1 MILFFVYRGKIMEEA
16 MISVDHVSM
25 RFNLA
30 REKVDSL
37 KEYIIKAFK
46 GKMQY
51 DEFWAL
57 KDVSFDIMPGDSVG
71 LIGLNGSGK
80 STMLKVIARVL
91 KPTKGSVT
99 VRGSVAPLIELG
111 AGFDFDLT
119 GKENIFLNG
128 ALLGR
133 SRKEMNA
140 VLEDI
145 IEFSELR
152 DFMDVPMKNY
162 SSGMLSRLAFAIA
175 TSGKADILIVDEV
188 LAVGDFRFQQK
199 CIDRIQGMMN
209 EGTTVLFVSH
219 SIEQVEAICNKV
231 AWIKSGELHMFGDA
245 KEICEIYKQS

>member
-1 MILFFVYRGKIMEEA
+1 MEDA
-16 MISVDHVSM
+16 IIKVDHVSM

-46 GKMQY
+46 GKLQY

-57 KDVSFDIMPGDSVG
+57 KDVSFEVKRGDAVG

-91 KPTKGSVT
+91 KPTKGKVEVNGT
-99 VRGSVAPLIELG
+99 VAPLIELG

-119 GKENIFLNG
+119 GKENIYLNG

-133 SRKEMNA
+133 SRKQMNE
-140 VLEDI
+140 VVDDI
-145 IEFSELR
+145 IEFSELAE
-152 DFMDVPMKNY
+152 FMDVPMKNY

-175 TSGKADILIVDEV
+175 TSGSADILIVDEV
-188 LAVGDFRFQQK
+188 LAVGDFLFQQK
-199 CIDRIQGMMN
+199 CIDRIKGMMAN
-209 EGTTVLFVSH
+209 GTTVLFAS
-219 SIEQVEAICNKV
+219 A
-231 AWIKSGELHMFGDA
+231 
-245 KEICEIYKQS
+245 

>member
-1 MILFFVYRGKIMEEA
+1 MEDA
-16 MISVDHVSM
+16 IIKVDHVSM

-46 GKMQY
+46 GKLQY

-57 KDVSFDIMPGDSVG
+57 KDVSFEVKRGDAVG

-91 KPTKGSVT
+91 KPTKGKVEVNGT
-99 VRGSVAPLIELG
+99 VAPLIELG

-119 GKENIFLNG
+119 GKENIYLNG

-133 SRKEMNA
+133 SRKQMNE
-140 VLEDI
+140 VVDDI
-145 IEFSELR
+145 IEFSELAE
-152 DFMDVPMKNY
+152 FMDVPMKNY

-175 TSGKADILIVDEV
+175 TSGSADILIVDEV
-188 LAVGDFRFQQK
+188 LAVGDFLFQQK
-199 CIDRIQGMMN
+199 CIDRIKGMMAN
-209 EGTTVLFVSH
+209 GTTVLFVSH
-219 SIEQVEAICNKV
+219 SICAAEK
-231 AWIKSGELHMFGDA
+231 
-245 KEICEIYKQS
+245 

>member
-1 MILFFVYRGKIMEEA
+1 MEDA
-16 MISVDHVSM
+16 IIKVDHVSM

-46 GKMQY
+46 GKLQY

-57 KDVSFDIMPGDSVG
+57 KDVSFEVKRGDAVG

-91 KPTKGSVT
+91 KPTKGKVEVNGT
-99 VRGSVAPLIELG
+99 VAPLIELG

-119 GKENIFLNG
+119 GKENIYLNG

-133 SRKEMNA
+133 SRKQMNE
-140 VLEDI
+140 VVDDI
-145 IEFSELR
+145 IEFSELAE
-152 DFMDVPMKNY
+152 FMDVPMKNY

-175 TSGKADILIVDEV
+175 TSGSADILIVDEV
-188 LAVGDFRFQQK
+188 LAVGDFLFQQK
-199 CIDRIQGMMN
+199 CIDRIKGMMAN
-209 EGTTVLFVSH
+209 GTTVLFC
-219 SIEQVEAICNKV
+219 IT
-231 AWIKSGELHMFGDA
+231 
-245 KEICEIYKQS
+245 

>member
-1 MILFFVYRGKIMEEA
+1 MEEPI
-16 MISVDHVSM
+16 ISVDNVSM

-30 REKVDSL
+30 REKVDSI
-37 KEYIIKAFK
+37 KEYIIKAMK
-46 GKMQY
+46 GKLQF

-57 KDVSFDIMPGDSVG
+57 NDVSFTVNKGDSVG

-80 STMLKVIARVL
+80 STMLKCIARVL
-91 KPTKGSVT
+91 KPTKGSVCVNGT
-99 VRGSVAPLIELG
+99 VAPLIELG

-119 GKENIFLNG
+119 GKENIYLNG

-133 SRKEMNA
+133 SRKTMDDA
-140 VLEDI
+140 LEDI

-175 TSGKADILIVDEV
+175 TAGKADILIVDEV

-199 CIDRIQGMMN
+199 CIDRIRKMMA

-219 SIEQVEAICNKV
+219 SIEQVEDICNKV
-231 AWIKSGELHMFGDA
+231 VWLKSGQIFMKGEA
-245 KEICEIYKQS
+245 KEICEIYRNS

>member
-1 MILFFVYRGKIMEEA
+1 MEDA
-16 MISVDHVSM
+16 IIKVDHVSM

-46 GKMQY
+46 GKLQY

-57 KDVSFDIMPGDSVG
+57 KDVSFEVKKGDAVG

-91 KPTKGSVT
+91 KPTKGKVEINGT
-99 VRGSVAPLIELG
+99 VAPLIELG

-133 SRKEMNA
+133 SRKQMNE
-140 VLEDI
+140 VIDDI
-145 IEFSELR
+145 IEFSGLAE
-152 DFMDVPMKNY
+152 FMDVPMKNY

-175 TSGKADILIVDEV
+175 TSGSADILIVDEV
-188 LAVGDFRFQQK
+188 LAVGDFLFQQK
-199 CIDRIQGMMN
+199 CIDRIKGMMAN
-209 EGTTVLFVSH
+209 GTTVLFVSH
-219 SIEQVEAICNKV
+219 SIEQVEEICNKAV
-231 AWIKSGELHMFGDA
+231 WIKSGEIFMQGDA
-245 KEICEIYKQS
+245 KEVCSVYKQS

>member
-1 MILFFVYRGKIMEEA
+1 MEDA
-16 MISVDHVSM
+16 IIKVDHVSM

-46 GKMQY
+46 GKLQY

-57 KDVSFDIMPGDSVG
+57 KDVSFEVKRGDAVG

-91 KPTKGSVT
+91 KPTKGKVEVNGT
-99 VRGSVAPLIELG
+99 VAPLIELG

-119 GKENIFLNG
+119 GKENIYLNG

-133 SRKEMNA
+133 SRKQMNE
-140 VLEDI
+140 VVDDI
-145 IEFSELR
+145 IEFSELAE
-152 DFMDVPMKNY
+152 FMDVPMKNY

-175 TSGKADILIVDEV
+175 TSGSADILIVDEV
-188 LAVGDFRFQQK
+188 LAVGDFLFQQK
-199 CIDRIQGMMN
+199 CIDRIKGMMAN
-209 EGTTVLFVSH
+209 GTTVLFVSH
-219 SIEQVEAICNKV
+219 SIEQVEEICNKAV
-231 AWIKSGELHMFGDA
+231 WIISGEIFMQGDA
-245 KEICEIYKQS
+245 KEVCSVYKQS

>member
-1 MILFFVYRGKIMEEA
+1 MEDA
-16 MISVDHVSM
+16 IIKVDHVSM

-46 GKMQY
+46 GKLQY

-57 KDVSFDIMPGDSVG
+57 KDVSFEVKRGDAVG

-91 KPTKGSVT
+91 KPTKGKVEVNGT
-99 VRGSVAPLIELG
+99 VAPLIELG

-119 GKENIFLNG
+119 GKENIYLNG

-133 SRKEMNA
+133 SRKQMNE
-140 VLEDI
+140 VVDDI
-145 IEFSELR
+145 IEFSELAE
-152 DFMDVPMKNY
+152 FMDVPMKNY

-175 TSGKADILIVDEV
+175 TSGSADILIVDEV
-188 LAVGDFRFQQK
+188 LAVGDFLFQQK
-199 CIDRIQGMMN
+199 CIDRIKGMMAN
-209 EGTTVLFVSH
+209 GTTVLLYHIVLSRWRKFVTKQCGLNPARYLCRVMLKKSAAYINSH
-219 SIEQVEAICNKV
+219 RK
-231 AWIKSGELHMFGDA
+231 
-245 KEICEIYKQS
+245 